1 MCFQSSVKSP
11 IHGLE
16 VIPQDFYDAEVMVLP
31 VWGMF
36 AFLLATGCALVVNHF
51 VIVIHR
57 NAIADDTA
65 VMEAFARMNTVDA
78 LESGDKKKK
87 NMNNKTLSSLH
98 KYSSANEMDL
108 PTFGNQNDRLT
119 SSTHFDD
126 DELDVRGVR
135 ALVFEFS
142 SQSSV

>member
-1 MCFQSSVKSP
+1 MKSP

-98 KYSSANEMDL
+98 KYSSANGMDL
-108 PTFGNQNDRLT
+108 PSLSAIKTIDSLP
-119 SSTHFDD
+119 STHFDD

>member
-1 MCFQSSVKSP
+1 
-11 IHGLE
+11 
-16 VIPQDFYDAEVMVLP
+16 
-31 VWGMF
+31 MF
-36 AFLLATGCALVVNHF
+36 AFLLATGCALVF
-51 VIVIHR
+51 TTVIVIHR
-57 NAIADDTA
+57 NALADDTA
-65 VMEAFARMNTVDA
+65 VMEVFARMNTVDA

-98 KYSSANEMDL
+98 KYSSANGMDL
-108 PTFGNQNDRLT
+108 PSLSAIKTIDSLP
-119 SSTHFDD
+119 STHFDD